1 MSNRFSFD
9 DKSLQRYVT
18 DACAELKNTDVCDA
32 PHTFSDRMRIRMSD
46 TLLKER
52 RYRLWQK
59 TKMVLAVLLTLLVA
73 VLMFWGVR
81 NMDEIKLAVDEFWNT
96 ESEPPYGKTPYLE
109 FSEELRQDYVVLMNF
124 VRTYG
129 GYDNDYD
136 GTVILK
142 NRNNGQRIEIEYMPT
157 QLQETYD
164 PDDGILVWGVPA
176 GVSGMNEKTLR
187 WVWPYENRGIYFTL
201 RSSLSEKE
209 LFRVVEN
216 ISVR

>member
-18 DACAELKNTDVCDA
+18 DACAELKNTDVCDT